1 MKRDRRQQILW
12 DLIDE
17 MFAKVEYWDEKSP
30 LHGDINDEERD
41 YLMKTISAFC
51 KKVNVTNHVLYKGN

>member
-17 MFAKVEYWDEKSP
+17 MFTTVEYWDEKSP
-30 LHGDINDEERD
+30 LHGNINDEERN
-41 YLMKTISAFC
+41 YLMKTISTFA
-51 KKVNVTNHVLYKGN
+51 KKMKVTNHTSIV